1 MFLKAENVD
10 VRNRRTSL
18 SELNQRLIF
27 TLINL
32 STQKPKSFWVKKP
45 DSSKGTVLHR
55 LQANEQ
61 AINVMPS
68 LAFAVTCDLLRSA

>member
-1 MFLKAENVD
+1 MNSTKDL
-10 VRNRRTSL
+10 L
-18 SELNQRLIF
+18 F

-32 STQKPKSFWVKKP
+32 SMQKPKSFWVKKP

-61 AINVMPS
+61 AQCY
-68 LAFAVTCDLLRSA
+68 AVLSICGNL